1 MNKQK
6 VELIIR
12 NMELLIQSLKLEIE
26 ETSESNLIKL
36 NDIMESSNN
45 FYKSIDDYDPEY
57 YEALI
62 G

>member
-57 YEALI
+57 YEEK
-62 G
+62 